1 MNTIVKN
8 NSIKVTSKDGSVI
21 LSRVVSVKPNGIVAD
36 ASLVSWKSLDG
47 EWKGKAYLKNC
58 VKMTP
63 LECAEAAKAREAKFA
78 PVDPIMA
85 KWVMG
90 TTKKGPLMSDGYY
103 FSIAVYLG
111 AKKVGEVIDEGNGGC
126 VITRFKDHS
135 LGLAFEKD
143 CDTWSLANGADGR
156 TNSGIEH
163 FWGWYDD
170 ARPKGIDAKKFFE
183 NERMEMLKWSGTM
196 GA

>member
-8 NSIKVTSKDGSVI
+8 NSIKVTCKDGSVI
-21 LSRVVSVKPNGIVAD
+21 LAQVKAITEYGPTPD
-36 ASLVSWKSLDG
+36 TWLVNWKSLDG

-78 PVDPIMA
+78 PIDPIMA
-85 KWVMG
+85 KWTLG
-90 TTKKGPLMSDGYY
+90 TTKRGPQMMEGYY

-111 AKKVGEVIDEGNGGC
+111 AKKVGEIIDEGNGGC

-135 LGLAFEKD
+135 LAFEKD
-143 CDTWSLANGADGR
+143 CDTWALANGADGR
-156 TNSGIEH
+156 TNNGIEH

-183 NERMEMLKWSGTM
+183 NERMEMLKWTGTL